1 VELNMEI
8 LKTFRGWLLSLP
20 RLTQV
25 TIALF
30 LFFGTLGPWLA
41 PMDPN
46 AQDLMAMGQGPSAS
60 HWLGADHL
68 GRDTLSRL
76 IVAANTSLVSVG
88 TVLAIAMSIGVAIG
102 TIAGY
107 HRGWVDDVLM
117 RIVDVGLSI
126 PSLIIA
132 LAVIGIIGPGYWS
145 MVTALALAWWPM
157 SARISRA
164 AAVSV
169 MSKPH
174 IEALRVLGASPLRI
188 YFNHLLPGTIGT
200 VMVYATA
207 DAGMAAIAVA
217 TLSFL
222 GLGIQPPTPEWG
234 QMLVDALPY
243 LESDPRQ
250 VILPGLALTFA
261 VIGFNLLGERI
272 ALARI
277 PRPLSQRLLASRH
290 REAAGWDAAVAKEMA
305 HVQ

>member
-1 VELNMEI
+1 MELTMNALNSMLARLNKMPRAALLTIGLFVI
-8 LKTFRGWLLSLP
+8 LG
-20 RLTQV
+20 
-25 TIALF
+25 ALA
-30 LFFGTLGPWLA
+30 PWLA
-41 PMDPN
+41 PQDPS
-46 AQDLMAMGQGPSAS
+46 AQDLLEAGLGPSAS
-60 HWLGADHL
+60 HLLGTDHL

-76 IVAANTSLVSVG
+76 IIAANTSLVSVG
-88 TVLAIAMSIGVAIG
+88 TVLAIAMTIGITMG

-117 RIVDVGLSI
+117 RIVDVGLAI

-132 LAVIGIIGPGYWS
+132 LAVIGIVGQGYWS
-145 MVTALALAWWPM
+145 MILALALAWWPM
-157 SARISRA
+157 SGRISRA
-164 AAVSV
+164 AAVSI

-188 YFNHLLPGTIGT
+188 YFNHLLPSTIGA

-207 DAGMAAIAVA
+207 DAGVAALAVA

-250 VILPGLALTFA
+250 VILPGLALTAA
-261 VIGFNLLGERI
+261 VIGFNTLGESI
-272 ALARI
+272 ALNRVPKPVSRRTLAARRI
-277 PRPLSQRLLASRH
+277 
-290 REAAGWDAAVAKEMA
+290 EVAGWAKEI
-305 HVQ
+305 VQ

>member
-1 VELNMEI
+1 MKPLALLWDW
-8 LKTFRGWLLSLP
+8 LKRLP
-20 RLTQV
+20 RV
-25 TIALF
+25 TVITVSLF
-30 LFFGTLGPWLA
+30 LFIGVFGPWLA

-46 AQDLMAMGQGPSAS
+46 VQDLMSMGQAPSAA
-60 HWLGADHL
+60 HWLGTDHL

-76 IVAANTSLVSVG
+76 MVAANTSLTSVG
-88 TVLAIAMSIGVAIG
+88 IVLAIAMTVGITIG

-107 HRGWVDDVLM
+107 CRGWVDDVLM
-117 RIVDVGLSI
+117 RMVDVGLSI
-126 PSLIIA
+126 PSLITS
-132 LAVIGIIGPGYWS
+132 LAVIGIVGPGYWS
-145 MVTALALAWWPM
+145 MVFALALAWWPM
-157 SARISRA
+157 SGRISRA
-164 AAVSV
+164 VAVSI

-188 YFNHLLPGTIGT
+188 YFNHLLPSTVGA

-250 VILPGLALTFA
+250 VILPGLALTAA
-261 VIGFNLLGERI
+261 VIGFNTLGETI
-272 ALARI
+272 ALSRV
-277 PRPLSQRLLASRH
+277 PKRLSKRLLAVR
-290 REAAGWDAAVAKEMA
+290 RAEINRWNKENPDAA
-305 HVQ
+305 

>member
-1 VELNMEI
+1 MDMLNS
-8 LKTFRGWLLSLP
+8 FRAWLAGLP
-20 RLTQV
+20 RVSILIV
-25 TIALF
+25 GLF
-30 LFFGTLGPWLA
+30 LFFGALGPWLA

-46 AQDLMAMGQGPSAS
+46 AQDLMRMGEGPSAA
-60 HWLGADHL
+60 HWLGTDHL

-88 TVLAIAMSIGVAIG
+88 TVLGIAMTIGILIG
-102 TIAGY
+102 SIAGY
-107 HRGWVDDVLM
+107 CRGWVDDVLM
-117 RIVDVGLSI
+117 RVVDVGLSI
-126 PSLIIA
+126 PSLIIS
-132 LAVIGIIGPGYWS
+132 LAVIGIIGAGYWS
-145 MVTALALAWWPM
+145 MVIALALAWWPM
-157 SARISRA
+157 SGRISRA
-164 AAVSV
+164 AAMGI

-250 VILPGLALTFA
+250 VLLPGLALTAA

-272 ALARI
+272 ALARV
-277 PRPLSQRLLASRH
+277 PRPLSRSTLAERLRTVIAWDK
-290 REAAGWDAAVAKEMA
+290 EADHAR
-305 HVQ
+305 